1 MRARSLWHS
10 PVPTAA
16 CPAQTHAHLAETAA
30 RLMGYVFPRLPVR
43 QWVLSVQG
51 CLQHMLSGRN
61 ATWRAILVSNAVFSI
76 SHQHLG
82 LAYALLVFVPGLFW
96 GWLYQR
102 HRSLVGVCVSHV
114 LIGLWV
120 TGMLDLSALVQR

>member
-1 MRARSLWHS
+1 VPAYADLPLIAPWQARSGDWLDTTVAYGLYVLLS
-10 PVPTAA
+10 PMQEFV
-16 CPAQTHAHLAETAA
+16 A
-30 RLMGYVFPRLPVR
+30 RGVI
-43 QWVLSVQG
+43 QG
-51 CLQHMLSGRN
+51 CLQHMLSGRH

-82 LAYALLVFVPGLFW
+82 LGYALLVFVPGLFW

-102 HRSLVGVCVSHV
+102 HRSLVGVSVSHV